1 VSKRKIAELPL
12 NHYHP
17 QVGTIWRS
25 RNDEL
30 EQQVFMSLPDW
41 MDPDEDRTQDQSDIC
56 RLITEALE
64 TISEREAKVLQ
75 LRYFLECTLDEVG
88 GMLEL
93 TRERIRQIEKTALR
107 KMRHPSRFDRL
118 RSYYVDLP

>member
-1 VSKRKIAELPL
+1 
-12 NHYHP
+12 
-17 QVGTIWRS
+17 
-25 RNDEL
+25 
-30 EQQVFMSLPDW
+30 
-41 MDPDEDRTQDQSDIC
+41 MDPDEDRTQDQIDIC

-93 TRERIRQIEKTALR
+93 TRERIRQIEKTDLR

-118 RSYYVDLP
+118 RNYYVDLP

>member
-1 VSKRKIAELPL
+1 MSKRKIAELPL

-30 EQQVFMSLPDW
+30 EEQVFMSLPDW

-56 RLITEALE
+56 RLITVALE
-64 TISEREAKVLQ
+64 TISPREAKVLQ

-118 RSYYVDLP
+118 RNYYVDLP

>member
-30 EQQVFMSLPDW
+30 EEQVFMSLPDW

-56 RLITEALE
+56 RLITVALE
-64 TISEREAKVLQ
+64 TISPREAKVLQ

-118 RSYYVDLP
+118 RNYYVDLP